1 MIRRAMGSVYDR
13 VQSLD
18 PALRYSLA
26 IYLAVR
32 ALSSLWA
39 ALLLWVAN
47 PVTGPHPIY
56 RPYRGVPPIEGGLLE
71 LLLGAWQRWDTLWY
85 LSIADHGYTLPGE
98 AHFPPLYPLLIR
110 LFTPLSLGNS
120 LVAALLISNLA
131 LILALWFF
139 YRLAES
145 EMDSGVARKGTLY
158 LALYPTSFFLIA
170 GYSESVFLLLAIVAF
185 RAMRRGRWMTA
196 GVSAA
201 VATLARLQGVAIL
214 VPLLYEYV
222 RREGMRFPRSGREII
237 GLLAIP
243 ASALLYLFLR
253 LLVGAEVIPT
263 REPQLF
269 AKLVAPWENLLYS
282 LQTIVSGHFHQ
293 ADLLNLSALALFSVL
308 TVLAWRRLPHRYALY
323 MAAGLALLSLRWVE
337 GQPLNSMS
345 RYVLG
350 LFPGFMVLGL
360 LGRHPVAHRF
370 ILYPS
375 VALFLYLLGQ
385 FVMWG
390 WVA

>member
-1 MIRRAMGSVYDR
+1 MIRRARDGLYYR
-13 VQSLD
+13 VKSLD

-26 IYLAVR
+26 IYVALR
-32 ALSSLWA
+32 AISSLWA
-39 ALLLWVAN
+39 ALLLWAAN
-47 PVTGPHPIY
+47 PLTDPDPIY
-56 RPYRGVPPIEGGLLE
+56 RPYRGVAPIEGGLGE

-85 LSIADHGYTLPGE
+85 LSIADHGYTVPQE
-98 AHFPPLYPLLIR
+98 AHFPPLYPILIR
-110 LFTPLSLGNS
+110 LFAPLSLGDS

-131 LILALWFF
+131 LILALWIFH
-139 YRLAES
+139 RLTAGEL
-145 EMDSGVARKGTLY
+145 DPNVARKGTLY

-201 VATLARLQGVAIL
+201 LATLTRLQGVALL

-222 RREGMRFPRSGREII
+222 RQEGARFPRNGREAG

-243 ASALLYLFLR
+243 ASALIYLALR
-253 LLVGAEVIPT
+253 SLVGAEVIPT

-269 AKLVAPWENLLYS
+269 AKLVAPWENFLYS
-282 LQTIVSGHFHQ
+282 LQTIASGRFHQ
-293 ADLLNLSALALFSVL
+293 ADLFNLAAFALFSLL
-308 TVLAWRRLPHRYALY
+308 TLLAWRRLPRSYTLY
-323 MAAGLALLSLRWVE
+323 MAAGLALLSFRWVE
-337 GQPLNSMS
+337 GQPMNSMS

-350 LFPGFMVLGL
+350 LFPGFMVLGW
-360 LGRHPVAHRF
+360 LGQGSIAHRI

-375 VALFLYLLGQ
+375 LALLLYLTGQ
-385 FVMWG
+385 FVIWG